1 MNHAQ
6 LLQVYSGAF
15 QAHPQAL
22 PNNYYFHPASSIP
35 AVTSTS
41 SYASMSVSGILGQQQ
56 GSVGVAERISE
67 LLLQL
72 LGFLVLVPGH
82 PEHGP
87 FYVIQGIHPP

>member
-1 MNHAQ
+1 
-6 LLQVYSGAF
+6 
-15 QAHPQAL
+15 
-22 PNNYYFHPASSIP
+22 
-35 AVTSTS
+35 
-41 SYASMSVSGILGQQQ
+41 MSVSGILGQQQ

-87 FYVIQGIHPP
+87 FYVIQGINPP